1 MYYNPNIIIKMLKNS
16 LNESYYEINDFVNK
30 ASVKLKEK
38 DIKKFLEDKYLESH
52 PKIKEEKER
61 LKNKKDIDSET
72 KKFAINLEYGKYK
85 YEPYTLEYF
94 NKYIEILKKKCINL
108 IKIIDG
114 ITEETISKDVLKEL
128 DINLDE
134 NGNILMFDVLRLTEP
149 FIYNYNELKKMV
161 ERANNLNTYLEF
173 KLSLDYVYRNGF
185 SENELYPLEKLQDEH
200 EEMFSKSKEGYIPLT
215 EKQKELL
222 RKIDEENTKS
232 MCDLIKSL

>member
-1 MYYNPNIIIKMLKNS
+1 MLKNS
-16 LNESYYEINDFVNK
+16 LNESYYEINNFINK
-30 ASVKLKEK
+30 ASVRLKEK
-38 DIKKFLEDKYLESH
+38 DIKKYLEDKYLDNH
-52 PKIKEEKER
+52 PNIKEEKER
-61 LKNKKDIDSET
+61 LKNRKDIDSET

-134 NGNILMFDVLRLTEP
+134 NGNILMADVLRLTKP
-149 FIYNYNELKKMV
+149 FIYNYNELKKMTD
-161 ERANNLNTYLEF
+161 RANNLNTYLEF

-200 EEMFSKSKEGYIPLT
+200 EEMFSKSKEGYVPLT
-215 EKQKELL
+215 ENQKLLL
-222 RKIDEENTKS
+222 RKKDEEYLRS
-232 MCDLIKSL
+232 MCNIIENI